1 MMQFACTI
9 IAPAGHTNSNNI
21 RVIGELKK
29 CVGIMDCAIHRV
41 SINIFKIPFFSG
53 IFVLN
58 NTVAAKSDKPVL
70 VAFILDEN
78 GILLAV
84 FVLNKEFYVG
94 TITACA
100 AIFRKISVQ
109 CVIDLSVK

>member
-1 MMQFACTI
+1 
-9 IAPAGHTNSNNI
+9 
-21 RVIGELKK
+21 
-29 CVGIMDCAIHRV
+29 MDCAIHRV

-100 AIFRKISVQ
+100 AIFRKISIQ
-109 CVIDLSVK
+109 CVIDLVVKWCLLQFVIKSIRFEPAVSPVGNVWFNRFYRLS